1 MSTSKVYGPKKLK
14 IFNEETKCVPRS
26 LYGKIRFNTEK
37 KLLKSINDRV
47 LILRL
52 SNVIIYNPKNSKKN
66 FNTIDQMIYNLKNY
80 RHIILPKNNII
91 KDFITLDFLTK
102 NIFVLIKKKKVGIY
116 NVGSSIK
123 LSLEQLAKIMIKRF
137 GKGKII
143 KKNYQTDSFLLS
155 NKKLVGITKI
165 KINKKDIINSINNLK
180 I

>member
-1 MSTSKVYGPKKLK
+1 M
-14 IFNEETKCVPRS
+14 
-26 LYGKIRFNTEK
+26 
-37 KLLKSINDRV
+37 
-47 LILRL
+47 
-52 SNVIIYNPKNSKKN
+52 
-66 FNTIDQMIYNLKNY
+66 TIQ
-80 RHIILPKNNII
+80 R
-91 KDFITLDFLTK
+91 
-102 NIFVLIKKKKVGIY
+102 KKKKVGIY